1 MRDLLLNMP
10 SRRFH
15 FSPTVVI
22 FCLRDGSVASLFRD
36 MRDLLTSGA
45 FGRFAFSQ
53 ACVTLPPSA
62 GMLASLNPGA
72 ASLGSLGTEKRI
84 LLHFGS

>member
-22 FCLRDGSVASLFRD
+22 FRLQGGSVASLFRD

-45 FGRFAFSQ
+45 SGRFTPA
-53 ACVTLPPSA
+53 SA
-62 GMLASLNPGA
+62 VV
-72 ASLGSLGTEKRI
+72 I
-84 LLHFGS
+84 FLL

>member
-1 MRDLLLNMP
+1 MTFHFWSSFVASLFRGMRDLLLNMP

-22 FCLRDGSVASLFRD
+22 FCLRDGSVASLFHD

-45 FGRFAFSQ
+45 LGRFTPA
-53 ACVTLPPSA
+53 SA
-62 GMLASLNPGA
+62 VV
-72 ASLGSLGTEKRI
+72 I
-84 LLHFGS
+84 FLL